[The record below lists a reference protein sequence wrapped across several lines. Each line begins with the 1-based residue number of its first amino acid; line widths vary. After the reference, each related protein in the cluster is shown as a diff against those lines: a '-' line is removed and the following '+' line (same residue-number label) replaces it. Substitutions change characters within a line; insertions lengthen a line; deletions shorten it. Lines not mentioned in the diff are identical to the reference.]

1 MKFEKDKRIG
11 ETVKM
16 NVIVY
21 VAFIGIALGLT
32 ARYCFAAEPRYLIAA
47 ACLACGAYMGFCL
60 LRFIR
65 LLKTWESSYLLI
77 DGDRVSGVSV
87 DPRSFRSEPFDI
99 GLQEVE
105 DASLQEIKLTRRSP
119 LPILTIRTR
128 SGAYHVFGIEDMKT
142 ARNRLLP
149 GSELY

>member
-1 MKFEKDKRIG
+1 MRFEKDKRTG

-21 VAFIGIALGLT
+21 VAFIGIALGIS

-47 ACLACGAYMGFCL
+47 ACFACGVYMGVCL
-60 LRFIR
+60 LRFVR
-65 LLKTWESSYLLI
+65 LLKTWEQTFLQI
-77 DGDRVSGVSV
+77 DGDRVSGFSV
-87 DPRSFRSEPFDI
+87 DPQKGTGAPFEI
-99 GLQEVE
+99 GLGEVE

-119 LPILTIRTR
+119 LPVLTVRTG
-128 SGAYHVFGIEDMKT
+128 SGAYHIVGIEDIKT

-149 GSELY
+149 GNELY

>member
-1 MKFEKDKRIG
+1 MRFEREKRTG

-21 VAFIGIALGLT
+21 VAFIGVALGLA
-32 ARYCFAAEPRYLIAA
+32 ARNCFVEPPKYLLAA
-47 ACLACGAYMGFCL
+47 ACLACGVYMGVYL
-60 LRFIR
+60 VRFIR
-65 LLKTWESSYLLI
+65 LLKTWEQTFLQI

-87 DPRSFRSEPFDI
+87 DPRSFRSEPFEI